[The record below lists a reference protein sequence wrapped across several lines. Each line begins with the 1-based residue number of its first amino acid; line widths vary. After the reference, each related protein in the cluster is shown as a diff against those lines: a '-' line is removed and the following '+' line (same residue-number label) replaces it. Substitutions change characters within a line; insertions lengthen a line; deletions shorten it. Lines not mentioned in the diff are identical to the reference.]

1 MNALVKKEIALALG
15 SILIVC
21 LSIFWKM
28 HPSMYVSIH
37 GVIIALFVLFSI
49 LIWQGKAADE
59 REEQHKAV
67 SAEVAFTVG
76 GAILAMA
83 MVYQI
88 YHHMSIDIWLVVALG
103 GMIFSRV
110 IARVWLEK
118 NK

>member
-1 MNALVKKEIALALG
+1 MNSLIKKEIALALG
-15 SILIVC
+15 SIVIVC
-21 LSIFWKM
+21 LSIFCKM
-28 HPSMYVSIH
+28 NPGMYVSIH

-49 LIWQGKAADE
+49 LIWQGKAVDE

-67 SAEVAFTVG
+67 SADVAFTVG
-76 GAILAMA
+76 GALLAMA

-88 YHHMSIDIWLVVALG
+88 YHEMSIDIWLVITLG

-110 IARVWLEK
+110 IARVWLDK